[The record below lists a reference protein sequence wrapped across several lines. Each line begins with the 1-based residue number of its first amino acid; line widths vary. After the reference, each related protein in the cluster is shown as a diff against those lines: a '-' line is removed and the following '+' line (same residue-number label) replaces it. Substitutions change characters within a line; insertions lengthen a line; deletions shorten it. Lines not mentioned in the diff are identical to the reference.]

1 MRFKKETEK
10 NIMRMTHEA
19 IKGLEEDTRLLPIY
33 PKQKKKKKKEK
44 KKKKMM
50 LFCQAQPSCSRK
62 NPQTKV
68 IEVYLPP
75 RAPNAYVATG
85 VMKSL

>member
-33 PKQKKKKKKEK
+33 PKEKKKKKKKKEK
-44 KKKKMM
+44 ENDAILSGPTL
-50 LFCQAQPSCSRK
+50 LF
-62 NPQTKV
+62 
-68 IEVYLPP
+68 
-75 RAPNAYVATG
+75 
-85 VMKSL
+85 

>member
-33 PKQKKKKKKEK
+33 PKQKKKKKKKKEK
-44 KKKKMM
+44 ENDAI
-50 LFCQAQPSCSRK
+50 LSGPS
-62 NPQTKV
+62 
-68 IEVYLPP
+68 L
-75 RAPNAYVATG
+75 
-85 VMKSL
+85 MF

>member
-33 PKQKKKKKKEK
+33 PKQKKKRKKKNDAI
-44 KKKKMM
+44 
-50 LFCQAQPSCSRK
+50 LSGPS
-62 NPQTKV
+62 
-68 IEVYLPP
+68 L
-75 RAPNAYVATG
+75 
-85 VMKSL
+85 MF

>member
-33 PKQKKKKKKEK
+33 PKEKKKEK
-44 KKKKMM
+44 RKKEKENDAILSGPSL
-50 LFCQAQPSCSRK
+50 LF
-62 NPQTKV
+62 
-68 IEVYLPP
+68 
-75 RAPNAYVATG
+75 
-85 VMKSL
+85 

>member
-33 PKQKKKKKKEK
+33 PKQKKKKRKKKKEK
-44 KKKKMM
+44 ENDAILSGPTL
-50 LFCQAQPSCSRK
+50 LF
-62 NPQTKV
+62 
-68 IEVYLPP
+68 
-75 RAPNAYVATG
+75 
-85 VMKSL
+85 

>member
-33 PKQKKKKKKEK
+33 PKEKKKEK
-44 KKKKMM
+44 RKKEKENDAI
-50 LFCQAQPSCSRK
+50 LSGPS
-62 NPQTKV
+62 
-68 IEVYLPP
+68 L
-75 RAPNAYVATG
+75 
-85 VMKSL
+85 MF